1 MVRKGLDQ
9 SMSESN
15 VRLDPLGGESGSERW
30 TIAGIQFAARRDNL
44 VSIVSSSKSWTTG
57 ADVKR
62 SRSLKQLTLTTAC
75 VPAVSSEIAAM
86 KTPQRRQIKK
96 SQLRVPKR

>member
-1 MVRKGLDQ
+1 
-9 SMSESN
+9 
-15 VRLDPLGGESGSERW
+15 
-30 TIAGIQFAARRDNL
+30 
-44 VSIVSSSKSWTTG
+44 
-57 ADVKR
+57 
-62 SRSLKQLTLTTAC
+62 LTLTTAC